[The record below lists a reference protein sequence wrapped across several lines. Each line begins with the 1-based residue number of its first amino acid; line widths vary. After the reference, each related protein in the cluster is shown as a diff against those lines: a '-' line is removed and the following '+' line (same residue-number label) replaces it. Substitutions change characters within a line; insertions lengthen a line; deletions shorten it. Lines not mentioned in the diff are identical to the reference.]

1 LGRAPGKRPLPG
13 SRSRS
18 SRPSH
23 AGLRMT
29 HKVGGTAE
37 SPGGL
42 PPFTA
47 GFALPTSFFPPFP
60 MWAPHDPP
68 LSAPPLSPRERGA
81 GGIGPGSSQNR
92 SSPLPVRAEREW
104 GGAGEGKQGPFPPGP
119 LRRLN
124 ARLGERI
131 EEKSV
136 TYLLV
141 HAARRPVILLLACPR
156 GRERLST
163 APQKSLTP
171 CAADAGP
178 DRGAS
183 EEPIRRRS
191 VTSGQGRAGPA
202 GAAPG
207 VWNFCG
213 AVLRSTMFLWSYPLG
228 CSHLQKALSGF
239 SNQTKHLKH
248 R

>member
-1 LGRAPGKRPLPG
+1 MSGSPTFPFTSAIRTREGGSDTPVRSFATVDRPWDRGGGGDGGCLGRAPGKRPLPG

-124 ARLGERI
+124 ARLGER
-131 EEKSV
+131 EKENV
-136 TYLLV
+136 G
-141 HAARRPVILLLACPR
+141 RR
-156 GRERLST
+156 RLSY
-163 APQKSLTP
+163 PP
-171 CAADAGP
+171 GP
-178 DRGAS
+178 
-183 EEPIRRRS
+183 
-191 VTSGQGRAGPA
+191 
-202 GAAPG
+202 
-207 VWNFCG
+207 
-213 AVLRSTMFLWSYPLG
+213 LR
-228 CSHLQKALSGF
+228 
-239 SNQTKHLKH
+239 
-248 R
+248 